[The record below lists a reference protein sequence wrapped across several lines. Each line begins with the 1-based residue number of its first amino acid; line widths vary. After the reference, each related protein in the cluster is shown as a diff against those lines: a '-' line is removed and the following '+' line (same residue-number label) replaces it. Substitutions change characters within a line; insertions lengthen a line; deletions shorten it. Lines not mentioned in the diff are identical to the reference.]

1 MPYPNLGNFA
11 DQLELEGSGTAI
23 DLFDFGNPYLPSSPE
38 DELERQLDE
47 MLRRLLEEGV
57 SP

>member
-11 DQLELEGSGTAI
+11 DQLELGGSSTAI
-23 DLFDFGNPYLPSSPE
+23 DLFDFGNPYLPTSPE
-38 DELERQLDE
+38 EELERALDE
-47 MLRRLLEEGV
+47 MLQRLLNEGG